1 MVLDHLVV
9 VDGVDVS
16 PWIESIRADEN
27 FNYNEGDKIDITLIH
42 INNMFL
48 GRFQTD
54 HEIKVTLYNEMV
66 HCAGRGRRGETA
78 SVRHEFVLADG
89 EVQKVSY
96 KPNRI
101 VVEGVCLVGTL
112 GDALKE
118 DYDAKMK
125 TVTTVVNDLLN
136 MHRDQ
141 SAHGDKIKGRVIDI
155 TSDHLY
161 DYQWPV
167 FKAGQVSYQTALTH
181 LATKVGAIWFV
192 DEFGIFYFTDPKP
205 QKGTIDLDPY
215 MMDPDEA
222 ETVIGHSNIIRVVGS
237 GVYPP
242 SSEYSPLETHER
254 FFAEARND
262 KSIERHGELV
272 APVLYDPNLS
282 TQSLVDE
289 KATNLAEF
297 YKIAENVARPKLVG
311 FVPPILSF
319 VKFHAGVTNYSGCP
333 QKITLGEKSELID
346 GLCVRR
352 IVEYS
357 SRGLLCE
364 IEVATSV
371 PEMGLLYIKGDEDA
385 VILEGGD
392 PDEADEAHI
401 DAVKKLSDDE
411 LKDLVE
417 EEEEE
422 EETPVEE
429 EEETLETVEIEID
442 GRAFRAA
449 VVTEGGAKFL
459 LVPPEIIP
467 SLFDLAKGDR
477 DRRIRAYDT
486 LDTGE
491 SWMYYHV
498 DRGESR
504 VVRDRTTL
512 LGWHRVVPWND
523 PSSTSVA
530 KNLAGGWPAYV

>member
-66 HCAGRGRRGETA
+66 PCAGRGRRGETA

-101 VVEGVCLVGTL
+101 VIEGVCLVGTL

-262 KSIERHGELV
+262 ESIERHGELV

-289 KATNLAEF
+289 KATNLAEY

-333 QKITLGEKSELID
+333 QKIVLGEKSELID

-364 IEVATSV
+364 IEIATSV

-417 EEEEE
+417 EEEE
-422 EETPVEE
+422 
-429 EEETLETVEIEID
+429 
-442 GRAFRAA
+442 
-449 VVTEGGAKFL
+449 
-459 LVPPEIIP
+459 
-467 SLFDLAKGDR
+467 
-477 DRRIRAYDT
+477 
-486 LDTGE
+486 
-491 SWMYYHV
+491 
-498 DRGESR
+498 
-504 VVRDRTTL
+504 
-512 LGWHRVVPWND
+512 
-523 PSSTSVA
+523 
-530 KNLAGGWPAYV
+530 